1 MKSNL
6 RAALLHVPLRMRR
19 AGGAERGGAGFNERL
34 ERHVKASQQ
43 GAAAAREGEENMASI
58 QKRILVIG
66 KRADILERAV
76 AALNKQG
83 HAVAGTVSESP
94 DTEFHA
100 GDFDLITLGGGVDAA
115 TRERLHAR
123 FKEQNKDV
131 MVLDVY
137 APIAAQQIAW
147 ALRRSSVEGEL
158 GSAFSVTEGD
168 DAIVARATIE
178 RACTLRLDIYSYPGS
193 ALEPEVARIVDT
205 SVTPGTHEFRFES
218 ERARDGFMAVLTLNG
233 EEHHLHR
240 LR

>member
-1 MKSNL
+1 
-6 RAALLHVPLRMRR
+6 
-19 AGGAERGGAGFNERL
+19 
-34 ERHVKASQQ
+34 
-43 GAAAAREGEENMASI
+43 MASRAI
-58 QKRILVIG
+58 RILVIG
-66 KRADILERAV
+66 KRADILERSV

-83 HAVAGTVSESP
+83 HSAVGTLSASP

-115 TRERLHAR
+115 TRARLHAR

-137 APIAAQQIAW
+137 APIASQQIAW

-158 GSAFSVTEGD
+158 GSAFSVTEAND
-168 DAIVARATIE
+168 TFVARATIE
-178 RACTLRLDIYSYPGS
+178 RACTLRLDIYSYPGG

-205 SVTPGTHEFRFES
+205 SVPQGTHEFRIEKQL
-218 ERARDGFMAVLTLNG
+218 ARDGFMAVLTLNG

-240 LR
+240 LQQHPG